1 MAYAY
6 APGLKVAAGTTI
18 RNERRL
24 PIEGEVTVQMGDRI
38 EAEDVVAKASLP
50 GNVQLVNIANSLSIP
65 TEDIRDYML
74 KKEGEPIAKDEI
86 VGETKGLFGLFKSQ
100 ARAPTDGTIESISD
114 VTGQVIIREA
124 PIPVNVMG
132 HISGSI
138 VKVISNEGAIVEAY
152 GTYIQGIFGVGGETV
167 GTLEIV
173 VDSPN
178 TPLTKDLIQPVH
190 RDKILCGGTIVGN
203 DAIQEAIRQ
212 GVKGIIVGGIHDND
226 LRALLGYELGVAIT
240 GSEEL
245 GLTLVVTEGFGEI
258 DMAARTFDL
267 LKAQEGMIT
276 SINGATQIRAGVVRP
291 EIIIPVEAQEEA
303 VGAASTGDALNIG
316 TPIRIIRE
324 PYFGVLG
331 SVSALPVELQELE
344 TEAMV
349 RVLEVEL
356 EDGNKVVL
364 PRANVEIIEV

>member
-1 MAYAY
+1 MAHAY
-6 APGLKVAAGTTI
+6 TPGLKVAAGTTI

-24 PIEGEVTVQMGDRI
+24 PIEGEVLVQVGDTI
-38 EAEDVVAKASLP
+38 DAEDVVAKASLP
-50 GNVQLVNIANSLSIP
+50 GNVQLVNIANLLSIP
-65 TEDIRDYML
+65 TEDIHEYML
-74 KKEGEPIAKDEI
+74 KKEGAPIDQNEI
-86 VGETKGLFGLFKSQ
+86 IGETKGLFGLFKSQ
-100 ARAPTDGTIESISD
+100 ARSPIDGTIESISD

-132 HISGSI
+132 HIAGSI
-138 VKVISNEGAIVEAY
+138 VEILSDEGAIVEAY

-173 VDSPN
+173 VESPDA
-178 TPLTKDLIQPVH
+178 PLTKDLIQPAH
-190 RDKILCGGTIVGN
+190 RDRILCGGAIVGN
-203 DAIQEAIRQ
+203 DAIQESIRH
-212 GVKGIIVGGIHDND
+212 GVKGIIVGGIHDGD

-240 GSEEL
+240 GSETL

-258 DMAARTFDL
+258 SMAARTFDL
-267 LKAQEGMIT
+267 LKAQAGMMT

-291 EIIIPVEAQEEA
+291 EIIIPVGGQAETVDA
-303 VGAASTGDALNIG
+303 GGTGDALDIG
-316 TPIRIIRE
+316 APIRIIRE
-324 PYFGVLG
+324 PYFGKLG
-331 SVSALPVELQELE
+331 RVSLLPVELQELE
-344 TEAMV
+344 TEAQV